1 MTERK
6 KCYSLI
12 CTVCGK
18 PFFYPSP
25 TKKTCGP
32 ECERI
37 HASRRRTAWEIKSGH
52 REKLKEERRSQ
63 HERTTTGTGRQP
75 FTPSPGARGGNLTP
89 EYWQRFQRH
98 ELKYAEVMGK
108 RSGTTVNG
116 INVNAPDFVDL
127 VIISIQESGAARIAC
142 GLERKDE

>member
-6 KCYSLI
+6 KCYSLVCEI
-12 CTVCGK
+12 CGK

-37 HASRRRTAWEIKSGH
+37 HASRRRTEWEIKSGH
-52 REKLKEERRSQ
+52 RERLKEERRSQ
-63 HERTTTGTGRQP
+63 RKPTTPGTGAGRAIL
-75 FTPSPGARGGNLTP
+75 SPGARGGNLTP
-89 EYWQRFQRH
+89 EYWQKFQKH
-98 ELKYAEVMGK
+98 ELNYAAAAGK
-108 RSGTTVNG
+108 RSITAVNG
-116 INVNAPDFVDL
+116 IDVNAPDFVDL

-142 GLERKDE
+142 GLERKTE